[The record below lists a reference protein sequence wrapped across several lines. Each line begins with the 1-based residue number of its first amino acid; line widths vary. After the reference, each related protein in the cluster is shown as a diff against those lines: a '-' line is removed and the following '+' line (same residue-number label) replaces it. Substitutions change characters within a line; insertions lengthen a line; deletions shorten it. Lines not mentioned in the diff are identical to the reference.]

1 MNWRFVMKCVELI
14 NKLKAYAPE
23 ESACHW
29 DNVGLLVGRDDKEV
43 EKILIAVDVTDDV
56 VETAIEEQVD
66 MIISHHP
73 LIFSGIKKVN
83 NQNFITNR
91 ILKMIQSDISYY
103 AMHTNYDI
111 EKLADL
117 AASELEIQDHKPL
130 EMTDSEKNLGLGKVG
145 LLATPSSVED
155 LVSKVKNAF
164 GLKEIKVFGNL
175 DTMVERVAIL
185 PGSGKSGI
193 ETAIAEGAQ
202 VYITGDIGHHEGI
215 DAVARNLV
223 ILDAGHYGL
232 EYIFMKDIAQY
243 IKMTY
248 SELSVQTMPI
258 DFPFQTI

>member
-1 MNWRFVMKCVELI
+1 MKCLELI
-14 NKLKAYAPE
+14 NKLQEFAPE
-23 ESACHW
+23 ESACQW

-43 EKILIAVDVTDDV
+43 KKILIAVDVTDEV
-56 VETAIEEQVD
+56 VDTAIEGQVD

-117 AASELEIQDHKPL
+117 AAVELELQDHKPL
-130 EMTDSEKNLGLGKVG
+130 EITDSEKNLGLGKVG
-145 LLATPSSVED
+145 SLVTSSSVRD
-155 LVSKVKNAF
+155 LVSKVKDTF
-164 GLKEIKVFGNL
+164 GLTEIKVFGNL
-175 DTMVERVAIL
+175 DTVVKRVAIL

-193 ETAIAEGAQ
+193 EAALLEGAE

-232 EYIFMKDIAQY
+232 EYIFMKDIAEY
-243 IKMTY
+243 TKMTY
-248 SELSVQTMPI
+248 SELDVQTMPI